1 MDARSTYATIFFE
14 GSEPQEKEFHL
25 VIASNPTWLVPSEAV
40 YFGNLSDLWLT
51 FLERLQKHQDNFL
64 QIDFNILRESIEAGR
79 IYYLML
85 AVEQAQQKSG
95 EIKTTLN
102 EHYVTVLSS
111 REVFYD
117 SLNILSSNFF

>member
-1 MDARSTYATIFFE
+1 M
-14 GSEPQEKEFHL
+14 
-25 VIASNPTWLVPSEAV
+25 
-40 YFGNLSDLWLT
+40 
-51 FLERLQKHQDNFL
+51 
-64 QIDFNILRESIEAGR
+64 RESIEAGR